1 MYFYHSWM
9 TWCETCS
16 FIFWGREVLQCTNLT
31 FMHVWHQN
39 TKHELRQKTR
49 SDLKSCIVP
58 NIKKETFHFGV
69 ELVGQD
75 RKNVIK
81 YLHTNARHRCDWLEV
96 GSGAADGSDERT
108 TPKPQLK
115 SEARCCGSSFCSPLN
130 RSEVLSDIMLV
141 WNDLSRLFCTSEK
154 VIECNVLPRKV
165 MQNCGLPALSK
176 GPVLCRS
183 SDIINHLTSWY
194 KVFTWLFLTEGL
206 FGSQ

>member
-1 MYFYHSWM
+1 MAW
-9 TWCETCS
+9 
-16 FIFWGREVLQCTNLT
+16 RE
-31 FMHVWHQN
+31 
-39 TKHELRQKTR
+39 E
-49 SDLKSCIVP
+49 
-58 NIKKETFHFGV
+58 
-69 ELVGQD
+69 ELVGRD
-75 RKNVIK
+75 RKNAIE
-81 YLHTNARHRCDWLEV
+81 YLHSNARHRCDWLET
-96 GSGAADGSDERT
+96 GSEAADGSDERT

-115 SEARCCGSSFCSPLN
+115 SDARCCGSSSRSPLN
-130 RSEVLSDIMLV
+130 SSEVLSDIMLV

-154 VIECNVLPRKV
+154 VIECDVLPRKV